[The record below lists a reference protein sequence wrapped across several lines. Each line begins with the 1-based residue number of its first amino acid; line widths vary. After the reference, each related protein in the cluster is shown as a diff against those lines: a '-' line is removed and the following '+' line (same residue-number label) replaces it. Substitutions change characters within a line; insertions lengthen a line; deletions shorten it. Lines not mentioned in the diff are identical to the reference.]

1 MSDRTAST
9 DRRPEMA
16 EQDTERERKLKA
28 HIRHLRA
35 EAAYGANR
43 RSDDILPR
51 WVYEELGVEVPAD
64 ATDEWQRMP
73 ERRRWWQL
81 RRA

>member
-1 MSDRTAST
+1 
-9 DRRPEMA
+9 MA

-43 RSDDILPR
+43 KSDDILPR
-51 WVYEELGVEVPAD
+51 WVYEELGLAVPPE
-64 ATDEWQRMP
+64 ATDELQIVPKKRH
-73 ERRRWWQL
+73 WWQL